1 MNINNSLN
9 EVKTDLMSE
18 ANLNINL
25 RRLVYDYYSPDPD
38 KKRRLAKQRRLNK
51 ITGFKEAKAKFM
63 NKQKHSRDTFLVKD
77 ALSYIKEFGKTKKKF
92 DKKIFQYNKTQVLN
106 GIKEIKK
113 VLNSKRKQSVKYNS
127 VQKILEKIRN
137 CHIFFPGRLTE
148 KQYIKAWKQAYV
160 ESNKPKSFDGKKFS
174 NAQRTMMSGVSYF

>member
-51 ITGFKEAKAKFM
+51 IPGFKEAKVKFM

-77 ALSYIKEFGKTKKKF
+77 ALLENPPLLKTPTTSF
-92 DKKIFQYNKTQVLN
+92 FLVAIPLN
-106 GIKEIKK
+106 FFFTI
-113 VLNSKRKQSVKYNS
+113 
-127 VQKILEKIRN
+127 IL
-137 CHIFFPGRLTE
+137 
-148 KQYIKAWKQAYV
+148 
-160 ESNKPKSFDGKKFS
+160 
-174 NAQRTMMSGVSYF
+174 